1 MTKSHIPVANTPTR
15 IDVPVRQLTN
25 ESKIRLKRGRLVG
38 SKDVTPRKRRTQEK
52 LDTLEETIKMSDQ
65 FKINKSI
72 VLKEAQIMQKA
83 PEEAH
88 IEQEAPKEAHI
99 EQEAPEEAHIK
110 HEAPEEAHIE
120 QEALEKLHIE
130 REAPEEAQVPANCE
144 ISISYVHTGEKW
156 DRNNIVI
163 NNIFAFQVAFD
174 IIRNNEAPEPLNV
187 EECRH
192 RNDWPKSKE
201 AI

>member
-1 MTKSHIPVANTPTR
+1 MTKSHISTANTLAR

-25 ESKIRLKRGRLVG
+25 ESKIRLKCDRPVS
-38 SKDVTPRKRRTQEK
+38 SKDVTPQKRRTQEK

-99 EQEAPEEAHIK
+99 EQEAPEE
-110 HEAPEEAHIE
+110 PY
-120 QEALEKLHIE
+120 IE
-130 REAPEEAQVPANCE
+130 REAPEEAQIPENCE

-156 DRNNIVI
+156 D
-163 NNIFAFQVAFD
+163 
-174 IIRNNEAPEPLNV
+174 
-187 EECRH
+187 
-192 RNDWPKSKE
+192 
-201 AI
+201 